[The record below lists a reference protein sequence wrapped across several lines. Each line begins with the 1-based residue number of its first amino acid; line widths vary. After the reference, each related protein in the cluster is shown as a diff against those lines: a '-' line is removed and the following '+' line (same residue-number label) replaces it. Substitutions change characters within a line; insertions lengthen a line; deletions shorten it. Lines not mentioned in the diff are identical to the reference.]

1 MAMSP
6 SSATSSAIAGDARS
20 LQALRT
26 EASRDPKAA
35 IREAAKQFETLFMQQ
50 LMKSMR
56 ESTMAS
62 GMLENEG
69 TKIGTE
75 MLDSQWATKMSG
87 LPGGLADAIARQLE
101 RQMTGTVASASS
113 SAAPQAAAPAAG
125 APQGESFT
133 LNAGQRAFV
142 TQHQADAQAASTQS
156 GIPAAFMVAQ
166 AAHESGFGR
175 GEIRNADGT
184 SSHNL
189 FGIKASAGWKG
200 KVAEVTTTEVVD
212 GQAQKV
218 RAKFRAYDSYA
229 ESFADYAR
237 LLKESPRYQQALANT
252 GSAQGFAQS
261 LQKAGYATDP
271 AYAAKLTRVINST
284 LRLQRATT

>member
-1 MAMSP
+1 MAAPAS
-6 SSATSSAIAGDARS
+6 TAIGGDARA
-20 LQALRT
+20 LQALR
-26 EASRDPKAA
+26 ADAARDPKAA

-62 GMLENEG
+62 GMLENSG
-69 TKIGTE
+69 TKMGTE
-75 MLDSQWATKMSG
+75 MLDGQWATKMSG

-101 RQMTGTVASASS
+101 RQMANTVPP
-113 SAAPQAAAPAAG
+113 AAAQAAAPAAAAAG
-125 APQGESFT
+125 APKTDAVVLST
-133 LNAGQRAFV
+133 GQQAFV
-142 TQHQADAQAASTQS
+142 QQHQAAAQAAATGS
-156 GIPAAFMVAQ
+156 GVPAAFMVAQ

-175 GEIRNADGT
+175 SEIRNADGS

-189 FGIKASAGWKG
+189 FGIKATAGWKG
-200 KVAEVTTTEVVD
+200 KVAEITTTEVVD

-229 ESFADYAR
+229 ESFSDYAR
-237 LLKESPRYQQALANT
+237 MLKESPRYQQVLANAQ
-252 GSAQGFAQS
+252 SAQGFAQG
-261 LQKAGYATDP
+261 LQRAGYATDP

-284 LRLQRATT
+284 LRMQRAVT